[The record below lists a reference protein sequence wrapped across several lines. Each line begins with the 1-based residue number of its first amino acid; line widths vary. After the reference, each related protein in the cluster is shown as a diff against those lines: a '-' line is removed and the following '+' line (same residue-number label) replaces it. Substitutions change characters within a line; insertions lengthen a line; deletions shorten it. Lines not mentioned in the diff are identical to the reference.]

1 MGTADN
7 GKRSYGSGSLFS
19 YRGSWYGKW
28 RVGKRQ
34 VKRKIGPMRKPGTR
48 EGLTKSQ
55 AERELRRL
63 MREVKPTP
71 QERLTL
77 REAGD
82 AYVAHL
88 RDYLKRK
95 PSTVQDY
102 GIILGKA
109 EKGLPRK
116 GIDALDADD
125 VSGYVA
131 AMQGEGLSPKTINN
145 RLNFLHGLFNFA
157 IRRGWA
163 HVNPVAA
170 IERPRSGDTDPDI
183 RFLDRDEIE
192 ALLTA
197 VPDDSL
203 GKVEQPLYVTA
214 MMCGLRQGELLALR
228 WLDVDWSAKVIR
240 VRRNFT
246 RGRFGKPKSRRS
258 SRSVPMPG
266 RIAAELKRLHRASS
280 YTADTDLVFCHPDTG
295 NPYDASKMRK
305 RFKDAVAYAGV
316 RPIRFHDLRHTF
328 GTRMAGAGAP
338 LRFIQEWMGHRDY
351 KTTEIYADFAPDPS
365 QEAGWAEA
373 AFGEQSD
380 DEKGDAAD
388 DDDAGDDDGPD
399 SPPETDQ

>member
-1 MGTADN
+1 MGTANN

-28 RVGKRQ
+28 RLGERQ
-34 VKRKIGPMRKPGTR
+34 VKRKVGPKRKPGTR
-48 EGLTKSQ
+48 EGLTRSQ

-77 REAGD
+77 REVGD

-131 AMQGEGLSPKTINN
+131 AMQAEGLSPKTINN

-163 HVNPVAA
+163 HANPVAA
-170 IERPRSGDTDPDI
+170 VERPRAGDTDPDI

-192 ALLTA
+192 ALLAA
-197 VPDDSL
+197 VPGDQL
-203 GKVEQPLYVTA
+203 GGIERPLYVTA
-214 MMCGLRQGELLALR
+214 TMCGLRQGELLALR
-228 WLDVDWSAKVIR
+228 WLDVDWKARVIR
-240 VRRNFT
+240 VRRNYT

-258 SRSVPMPG
+258 TRSVPMP
-266 RIAAELKRLHRASS
+266 RRVAAELRRLHNRSD
-280 YTADTDLVFCHPDTG
+280 YTGDTGLVFCHPDTG
-295 NPYDASKMRK
+295 SPYDASKMRK
-305 RFKDAVAYAGV
+305 RFKNAVADAGI

-373 AFGEQSD
+373 AFGDESD
-380 DEKGDAAD
+380 EEGDSPD
-388 DDDAGDDDGPD
+388 DRDPD
-399 SPPETDQ
+399 SPPEIDG